1 MNSRDTKTEHPDRGG
16 LVLYVSL
23 SVLVAVIAYAMM
35 ILPLRG

>member
-1 MNSRDTKTEHPDRGG
+1 MNSRDTKTEPPAGNG

-35 ILPLRG
+35 ILPQRG